1 MYTAAFISHLMN
13 IYCTPI
19 MCRRWGC
26 SDKLDTAPATH
37 GAGTSEAI
45 QAMTEVTQHVTCF
58 EKENVTQTGCQKASQ
73 KMWSLNRVQK
83 YERFQLSEQTMQEP
97 LSLIISIG
105 IIYNLIIRAF

>member
-1 MYTAAFISHLMN
+1 
-13 IYCTPI
+13 

-26 SDKLDTAPATH
+26 SDRLDTAPTPH

-45 QAMTEVTQHVTCF
+45 QAMTEVTQRVTRF

-73 KMWSLNRVQK
+73 KMWSLSRVQK
-83 YERFQLSEQTMQEP
+83 YERFQLSEQTMQEH

-105 IIYNLIIRAF
+105 SFKIL

>member
-1 MYTAAFISHLMN
+1 MN

-19 MCRRWGC
+19 VCRRWEC
-26 SDKLDTAPATH
+26 SDTLDTAPVPH
-37 GAGTSEAI
+37 GTGTSEAI

-58 EKENVTQTGCQKASQ
+58 EKEDVTQTGRQKASQ

-83 YERFQLSEQTMQEP
+83 DERFQLSEQTMQEH

-105 IIYNLIIRAF
+105 II